1 MSKWFYELYKWR
13 ELILT
18 LSLIDIRQRYRRSA
32 LGVWW
37 NLITLSITM
46 GALGYIW
53 SNIFKTDLESY
64 LPYFATGYILWNYM
78 AALINEGANAFI
90 SAESLIRQCS
100 VPLQVHAVRVVVRN
114 IIVLFINCVVLFLIF
129 LILGV
134 VVTLESLLLS
144 VVGLVL
150 GLMLITPTTLALAI
164 ACSRFRDLPQVVVN
178 VMQIMF
184 FLTPIM
190 WRREALSGEHQWIAD
205 WNPLLLVL
213 DAIRGPL
220 LGFTLAPKQY
230 GLLAC
235 QIAVALLVG
244 GLAFGRYKKRLPY
257 WA

>member
-1 MSKWFYELYKWR
+1 MSRWFSELYKWR

-37 NLITLSITM
+37 NLITLSVTM

-100 VPLQVHAVRVVVRN
+100 VPLQVHAVRVIVRN
-114 IIVLFINCVVLFLIF
+114 VIILTINCAVLLFIF

-134 VVTLESLLLS
+134 SVTPHALLLS

-164 ACSRFRDLPQVVVN
+164 ACARFRDLPQVVAN
-178 VMQIMF
+178 IMQLMF
-184 FLTPIM
+184 FVTPIM
-190 WRREALSGEHQWIAD
+190 WKREALSVEHQWIAD

-220 LGFTLAPKQY
+220 LGSGLELQQY
-230 GLLAC
+230 ALLAG
-235 QIAVALLVG
+235 QIATAFVLG
-244 GLAFGRYKKRLPY
+244 SLAFSRYKKHLPY